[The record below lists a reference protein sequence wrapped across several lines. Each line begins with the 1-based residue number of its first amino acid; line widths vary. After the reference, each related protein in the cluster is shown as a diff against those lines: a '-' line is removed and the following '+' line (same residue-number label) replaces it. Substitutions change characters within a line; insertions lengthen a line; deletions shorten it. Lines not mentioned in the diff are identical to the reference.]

1 MANISS
7 DAAEIS
13 LWKLNLNCP
22 LMFYKHFFMGEPKV
36 NQKRRGVLDSKF
48 CAEISQD
55 LLETVGYLSR
65 TCKMCEFTTF

>member
-1 MANISS
+1 
-7 DAAEIS
+7 
-13 LWKLNLNCP
+13 
-22 LMFYKHFFMGEPKV
+22 MFYKHFFMGEPKV